1 MKIFRKRREALL
13 STGMLCLIGAIVLK
27 RFGAGIP
34 FVAFIEGLLLGVSVV
49 LNVAYLAR
57 RPTS

>member
-1 MKIFRKRREALL
+1 MTIFRKRREAML
-13 STGMLCLIGAIVLK
+13 SVGMLCLVGAIVLK

-34 FVAFIEGLLLGVSVV
+34 SVAFIEGLLLGISVV

-57 RPTS
+57 RPKG